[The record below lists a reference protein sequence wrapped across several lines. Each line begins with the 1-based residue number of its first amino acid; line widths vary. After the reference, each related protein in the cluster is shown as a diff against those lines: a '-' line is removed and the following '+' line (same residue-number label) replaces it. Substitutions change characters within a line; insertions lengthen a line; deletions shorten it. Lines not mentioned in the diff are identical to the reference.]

1 MEKLWTEKD
10 LADFLQQSILTV
22 RRNRTAAPH
31 RHPPFIKIGA
41 SCRYDPVEVQ
51 RWLNTRTVNGLAN
64 EPEKTPA
71 IKATNPDQDKRPG
84 PGRPPKAKTGQKS
97 KNAGSCLR

>member
-31 RHPPFIKIGA
+31 RHPPFKKIGS
-41 SCRYDPVEVQ
+41 SCRYDPAEVQ
-51 RWLNTRTVNGLAN
+51 RWLDAQTVNRQDDSSA
-64 EPEKTPA
+64 PVKAVPA
-71 IKATNPDQDKRPG
+71 KQTHRGAPTKAERIG
-84 PGRPPKAKTGQKS
+84 KAKH
-97 KNAGSCLR
+97 AGK